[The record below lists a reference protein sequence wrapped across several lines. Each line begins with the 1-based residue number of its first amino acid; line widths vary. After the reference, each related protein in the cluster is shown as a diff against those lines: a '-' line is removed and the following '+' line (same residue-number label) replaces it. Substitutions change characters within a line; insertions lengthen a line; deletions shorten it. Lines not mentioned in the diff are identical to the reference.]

1 MSTLININPEDITLD
16 SPFHAGEQAIQT
28 HMGVRDKMER
38 FGNKVIRSF
47 MPEQHR
53 YFYQQ
58 LPFIFVGHADG
69 LGNPWASILFDNKL
83 RSGDPQKAAGFIHS
97 PNDKTL
103 NINAMPVMGDPLNKS
118 LKSGTKLGLLGIE
131 LTSRRRN
138 RLAAHITSVTSKMFS
153 LEVDQSFGNCP
164 QYIQSRELVAVDTS
178 SLPFPE
184 TEMFTEFD
192 NHTQEFIVNSDT
204 FFVASHL
211 DKGTNRVSEG
221 ADVSHRGGKPGFIR
235 IDNNKTLTIPDYM
248 GNNHF
253 NTFGNFI
260 ENNKA
265 GLLFVDFETGNILT
279 LTGTVEILW
288 DSPDITHFEGAQR
301 LWQFHITQGFWLKNA
316 LPLRWKL
323 NEYSANTLL
332 TGTWQEAEKFKQAQ
346 KQKESWLD
354 YQVVKIERESSV
366 IKSFYLKS
374 KGHQIAPFTAGQF
387 LTLKAQ
393 VDNKKQIRT
402 YTISSAPND
411 EFLRLSIKQE
421 RSDDVNQKDGIF
433 SNYMHEKIKVG
444 DVIEAKAPR
453 GDFTFDAK
461 QIRPAVLIAGGI
473 GITPMTSMARHALIE
488 RIKTRSMRNITMLCA
503 AKNVQQRAFFD
514 EINQLVKQSN
524 GQINAY
530 WALSEI
536 DKSLKPGKDFHQS
549 GRITKALVQAV
560 LALDDYEFYI
570 CGPNSFMQSMY
581 DILQDLGVND
591 QRIYA
596 EAFGPAT
603 LKRVKQLK
611 VTEVQVELVAE
622 QAIVEFTDSGVEQAW
637 NVGSDGNL
645 LEFAESHGF
654 EPEFSCRSG
663 QCGECKTTLISGEVV
678 YQTKPAANV
687 ADNEVLLCC
696 AKPAKTSE
704 SLPRIKI
711 KL

>member
-1 MSTLININPEDITLD
+1 MKFQDIDIQLD
-16 SPFHAGEQAIQT
+16 SPFHLGEQKIQT
-28 HMGVRDKMER
+28 HLGVRDKMER
-38 FGNKVIRSF
+38 FGKKVIRSF
-47 MPEQHR
+47 MPQQHR
-53 YFYQQ
+53 DFYQQ
-58 LPFIFVGHADG
+58 LPFIFVGHADDS
-69 LGNPWASILFDNKL
+69 GNPWASILFDNKL
-83 RSGDPQKAAGFIHS
+83 SSGDPQKAASFIDS

-103 NINAMPVMGDPLNKS
+103 NINAMPVTGDPLINS

-131 LTSRRRN
+131 LTTRRRN
-138 RLAAHITSVTSKMFS
+138 RLAAHIKSVTSDMLS

-164 QYIQSRELVAVDTS
+164 QYIQNRELVAVDTS
-178 SLPFPE
+178 SLP
-184 TEMFTEFD
+184 TAKTQMFTEFD
-192 NHTQEFIVNSDT
+192 NHTQEFIANRDT

-211 DKGTNRVSEG
+211 DKGTNTVSEG

-235 IDNNKTLTIPDYM
+235 IDNHKTLTIPDYM

-265 GLLFVDFETGNILT
+265 GLLFVDFETGDILT

-288 DSPDITHFEGAQR
+288 DSPDTKNFEGAQR
-301 LWQFHITQGFWLKNA
+301 LWQFHITQGFWLKNV

-323 NEYSANTLL
+323 IEYSANTLL

-366 IKSFYLKS
+366 IKSFYLQP
-374 KGHQIAPFTAGQF
+374 KGHQIAPFKAGQF
-387 LTLKAQ
+387 LTIKE
-393 VDNKKQIRT
+393 DINNKQYIRT
-402 YTISSAPND
+402 YTISSAPYD
-411 EFLRLSIKQE
+411 DFLRLSIKQE
-421 RSDDVNQKDGIF
+421 QSDDVNQADGVF

-444 DVIEAKAPR
+444 DVIKAKAPR
-453 GDFTFDAK
+453 GDFTFDA
-461 QIRPAVLIAGGI
+461 QQARPAVLIAGGI
-473 GITPMTSMARHALIE
+473 GITPLISMARHALIE
-488 RIKTRSMRNITMLCA
+488 RIKTRSMRNITMLLA

-514 EINQLVKQSN
+514 EINQLVKQSD
-524 GQINAY
+524 GHINAY

-536 DKSLKPGKDFHQS
+536 DKNLKPGKDFHQS
-549 GRITKALVQAV
+549 GRISKALIQAV

-570 CGPNSFMQSMY
+570 CGPNSFMQNMY
-581 DILQDLGVND
+581 DILQELGVND

-596 EAFGPAT
+596 EAFGPAA
-603 LKRVKQLK
+603 LKRVQPENMIEVK
-611 VTEVQVELVAE
+611 VEPIAE
-622 QAIVEFTDSGVEQAW
+622 QAIIEFTDSAVEQAW
-637 NVGSDGNL
+637 NAQEANL

-663 QCGECKTTLISGEVV
+663 QCGACKTTLISGEVV
-678 YQTKPAANV
+678 YQIKPSAEIK
-687 ADNEVLLCC
+687 DNEVLLCC
-696 AKPAKTSE
+696 AKPAKTAE

>member
-16 SPFHAGEQAIQT
+16 SPFHAGEQAIQA

-38 FGNKVIRSF
+38 FGKKVIRSF
-47 MPEQHR
+47 MPQQHR
-53 YFYQQ
+53 DFYQQ
-58 LPFIFVGHADG
+58 LPFIFVGHADDS
-69 LGNPWASILFDNKL
+69 GNPWASILFDNKL
-83 RSGDPQKAAGFIHS
+83 SSDDPQKAAGFIHS

-103 NINAMPVMGDPLNKS
+103 NINAMPVTGDPLINS
-118 LKSGTKLGLLGIE
+118 LNSGTKLGLLGIE
-131 LTSRRRN
+131 LTTRRRN
-138 RLAAHITSVTSKMFS
+138 RLAAHIKTVSNETIS

-164 QYIQSRELVAVDTS
+164 QYIQNRELVAVDTP
-178 SLPFPE
+178 SLPAAK

-192 NHTQEFIVNSDT
+192 KRTREFIANSDT

-211 DKGTNRVSEG
+211 DKGTNTVSEG

-265 GLLFVDFETGNILT
+265 GLLFVDFETGDVLT

-288 DSPDITHFEGAQR
+288 DSPDVTHFEGAKR
-301 LWQFHITQGFWLKNA
+301 LWQFHITHGFWLNNA

-332 TGTWQEAEKFKQAQ
+332 TGTWKEADKFKQAQ

-354 YQVVKIERESSV
+354 YQVVKIESESSV
-366 IKSFYLKS
+366 IKSFYLKP
-374 KGHQIAPFTAGQF
+374 KDHQVAPFKAGQF
-387 LTLKAQ
+387 LTIKE
-393 VDNKKQIRT
+393 DINNKQHIRT
-402 YTISSAPND
+402 YTISSAPHD

-421 RSDDVNQKDGIF
+421 RGDDVNQADGVF
-433 SNYMHEKIKVG
+433 SNFMHEKIKVG
-444 DVIEAKAPR
+444 DVIKAKAPR
-453 GDFTFDAK
+453 GDFTFDTQQA
-461 QIRPAVLIAGGI
+461 RPAVLIAGGI
-473 GITPMTSMARHALIE
+473 GITPMVSMARHALIE
-488 RIKTRSMRNITMLCA
+488 RIKTRSIRSITMLCA

-514 EINQLVKQSN
+514 EINQLVKQSD
-524 GQINAY
+524 GHINAY

-549 GRITKALVQAV
+549 GRISKALVQAV
-560 LALDDYEFYI
+560 LALDDYDFYI
-570 CGPNSFMQSMY
+570 CGPTSFMQNMY

-596 EAFGPAT
+596 ESFGPAT
-603 LKRVKQLK
+603 LKRIQPDNMAEVKAAPL
-611 VTEVQVELVAE
+611 AE
-622 QAIVEFTDSGVEQAW
+622 QAIIEFTESGVEQSW
-637 NVGSDGNL
+637 NAKEDSSL
-645 LEFAESHGF
+645 LDFAESHGF

-663 QCGECKTTLISGEVV
+663 QCGACKTKLISGTVV
-678 YQTKPAANV
+678 YQTKPSADF

-696 AKPAKTSE
+696 AKPAKTNE
-704 SLPRIKI
+704 SLPRIEI